1 MSFVKNDS
9 FISSFPVCQSVYLLF
24 PSFPPIFELVMTP
37 SVLLKSSGKTDILA
51 LFLILAGKL

>member
-9 FISSFPVCQSVYLLF
+9 FISSFPVCQSV
-24 PSFPPIFELVMTP
+24 PPIFELVMTP